1 MPTLRDLQQDFL
13 ATVFSEEKNVLTQH
27 MAGTE
32 SERAWRAAIY
42 RNNTFSNLRSTL
54 ESTYPVIVKLVGVE
68 FFRHATR
75 QYILQYPSVSGD
87 LHLFGE
93 TFGTFLASFPPV
105 EQLPYLPDVARLE
118 WACHKAYFAADHTPL
133 ALDRLMQVPPA
144 HYVDLQFKLNPACTL
159 FESAYPV
166 DRIWQINQDHYTGEQ
181 GVDLSS
187 GSATA
192 LVTRT
197 MYRVSVGTMAR
208 SEWCALQAL
217 STGLTFATACDV
229 ALQLDPEFDLISTL
243 HRWVNDIILVDFS
256 LAT

>member
-1 MPTLRDLQQDFL
+1 MHTLRDLQQDFL
-13 ATVFSEEKNVLTQH
+13 ATVFSEEQNALAQH
-27 MAGTE
+27 LVGPE
-32 SERAWRAAIY
+32 SERAWRADIY
-42 RNNTFSNLRSTL
+42 RNNTFSNLRGTL

-68 FFRHATR
+68 FFRHTAQ

-87 LHLFGE
+87 LHLFGVA
-93 TFGTFLASFPPV
+93 FGAFLASFPPV

-133 ALDRLMQVPPA
+133 ALGRLMQVPPA
-144 HYVDLQFKLNPACTL
+144 RYVDLQFKLNPACTL
-159 FESAYPV
+159 FESAFPV

-181 GVDLSS
+181 SVDLSS
-187 GSATA
+187 GSAIA

-197 MYRVSVGTMAR
+197 MYRVSVSTIVR

-217 STGLTFATACDV
+217 SSGLTFATAGDV
-229 ALQLDPEFDLISTL
+229 ALRIDPEFDLISAL
-243 HRWVNDIILVDFS
+243 HRWVNDTILVDFS